1 MSEPLI
7 IAASMAAVF
16 VGTIVLVWII
26 MYILGRSEKYE

>member
-16 VGTIVLVWII
+16 VGTIVLVWSI
-26 MYILGRSEKYE
+26 MYMIGRGKKYE

>member
-16 VGTIVLVWII
+16 VGTIVLVWTI
-26 MYILGRSEKYE
+26 MWLLGRGKKYE